1 VNDAAARRSALKGGG
16 VDRQTFDLDG
26 KAALITGAAG
36 SIGMASAALLANHGA
51 RICAVDRPGSNWE
64 PFERALQGSDFFTV
78 EANVV
83 EEDSVQH
90 YVSRAMQEF
99 GRIDIFFNNA
109 GIEGEI
115 SPVESYSLKNFR
127 EVFAVNVEGVFLGM
141 KHVLPTMYA
150 RGAGSVINASSA
162 VSVRGGPGVIAY
174 VASKHAV
181 LGMTRCAAAE
191 AAPRGVRV
199 NCINPGP
206 VEGRMMD
213 SIAAR
218 AGDTQVVRQHFINS
232 VPAHRYGKPEE
243 VAAFVVFLSSDAASY
258 CNGAFYAV
266 DGGLTAV

>member
-1 VNDAAARRSALKGGG
+1 VN
-16 VDRQTFDLDG
+16 RQTFDLDG
-26 KAALITGAAG
+26 KSALITGAAG
-36 SIGMASAALLANHGA
+36 SIGVATATLLAHHGA

-64 PFERALQGSDFFTV
+64 ALERALQGSDVFTV
-78 EANVV
+78 EANVPD
-83 EEDSVQH
+83 ETSVLH
-90 YVSRAMQEF
+90 YVSQAMEKF

-115 SPVESYSLKNFR
+115 SPIESYPLKTFR

-141 KHVLPTMYA
+141 KHVLPAMYA
-150 RGAGSVINASSA
+150 QGAGSVINSSSA

-218 AGDTQVVRQHFINS
+218 AGDAQVTRQHFIDA

-243 VAAFVVFLSSDAASY
+243 VAALVVFLASDAASY
-258 CNGAFYAV
+258 CNGAFYAI